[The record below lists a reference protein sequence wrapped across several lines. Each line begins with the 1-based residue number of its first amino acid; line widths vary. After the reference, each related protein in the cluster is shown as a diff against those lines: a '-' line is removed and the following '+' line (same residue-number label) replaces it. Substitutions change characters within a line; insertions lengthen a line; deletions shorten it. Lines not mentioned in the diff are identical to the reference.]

1 MLAVSGLIFSPVQSY
16 VHANSYQEQI
26 NQLNAESAE
35 KTEARSSLQAQ
46 ASTLEEK
53 ISIIAQEISGLET
66 QIEQNKAQRAE
77 LNKRIAAAKIEL
89 AENRDLLQQNIRAI
103 YIEGNISTVEML
115 VSSPTISD
123 YLDKEQ
129 YRYVIQDTINDTLDK
144 IQDLENELKSKKQKV
159 DKLIADQEQMQAR
172 LDGQR
177 QEQSRLLAMNKKH
190 QRTYNAQIQSNN
202 SEVAELQRLQAE
214 ENARLA
220 ASGGNSYTAGSGIN
234 CGGGYPGDEAGPWGR
249 WGCNYALD
257 NTVDK
262 WGMYNRQCVSYTA
275 FKVDNSG
282 RHMPYWGG
290 FGNAKNWD
298 DNARAA
304 GIPVDYNPRV
314 GDVAVN
320 NSGDYGHVMYI
331 ERLGANGDIYVSDY
345 NQQWDGRYREYW
357 ISGDTARARGLVY
370 IHF

>member
-1 MLAVSGLIFSPVQSY
+1 MSICGLIFSPVQSY

-35 KTEARSSLQAQ
+35 KKEARSNLQTQ
-46 ASTLEEK
+46 ATTLEDK
-53 ISIIAQEISGLET
+53 IRIIGQEISGLET
-66 QIEQNKAQRAE
+66 QIQQNKAQRVE
-77 LNKRIAAAKIEL
+77 LNARIAAAKIEL

-144 IQDLENELKSKKQKV
+144 IQSLENELKSKKQKV
-159 DKLIADQEQMQAR
+159 DKLIVDQVQMQTR

-177 QEQSRLLAMNKKH
+177 QEQNRLLAMNKKQ

-202 SEVAELQRLQAE
+202 SEVSELQRQQAE

-220 ASGGNSYTAGSGIN
+220 AASGGGYSAGSGIN
-234 CGGGYPGDEAGPWGR
+234 CGGGYPGDAPGPWGR
-249 WGCNYALD
+249 WGCNYSID
-257 NTVDK
+257 NAVDT

-275 FKVDNSG
+275 FKVDASG

-290 FGNAKNWD
+290 FGNAKEWD

-304 GIPVDYNPRV
+304 DIPVDYNPRV
-314 GDVAVN
+314 GDVVVN

-331 ERLGANGDIYVSDY
+331 ERLGGNGDIYVSDY

-357 ISGDTARARGLVY
+357 ISGEVARANGLIY